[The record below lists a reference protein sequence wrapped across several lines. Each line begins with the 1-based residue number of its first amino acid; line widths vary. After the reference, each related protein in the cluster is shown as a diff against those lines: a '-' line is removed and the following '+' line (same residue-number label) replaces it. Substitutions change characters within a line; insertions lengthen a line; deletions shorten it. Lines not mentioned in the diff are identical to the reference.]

1 MRVDPKIAT
10 PTLTT
15 TLSADWLAGGG
26 QQPLRNPM
34 KDLRTENDHLR
45 REIARLRI
53 TEDERGAI
61 ERAKALAQLDKS
73 DADTLYELLE
83 RVK

>member
-1 MRVDPKIAT
+1 MSVDPKIAT
-10 PTLTT
+10 PTLTM

-26 QQPLRNPM
+26 QQPLRNLM

-61 ERAKALAQLDKS
+61 ERAKALVQLDKS